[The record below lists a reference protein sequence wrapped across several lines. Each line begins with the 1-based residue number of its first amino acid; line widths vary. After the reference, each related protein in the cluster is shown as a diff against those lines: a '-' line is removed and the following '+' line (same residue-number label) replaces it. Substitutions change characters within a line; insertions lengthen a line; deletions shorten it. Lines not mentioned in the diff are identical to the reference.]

1 MVGRRKHPAKFR
13 SLGKTDTNTFNEASY
28 HNIVKTLVKNEQQCK
43 ENVLRYE
50 KKIAGIEEH
59 YGTVVKS

>member
-1 MVGRRKHPAKFR
+1 MISTRFSQSYRKNA
-13 SLGKTDTNTFNEASY
+13 E
-28 HNIVKTLVKNEQQCK
+28 

-59 YGTVVKS
+59 YGAVVKS